1 MAFVV
6 KKRCVRCLKVLDE
19 NGNCVN
25 QSCPLGKIDRS
36 TGNGEILM
44 TPELAVKLTNME

>member
-25 QSCPLGKIDRS
+25 PACPLSKIDLS
-36 TGNGEILM
+36 GNDKAKKTAEKAG
-44 TPELAVKLTNME
+44 TNE